1 MFSTT
6 EKLFHVLL
14 VAVVVPGALLQLYPD
29 TDLRTPCPSRLSDK
43 IYAGYTPKGNKTA
56 GKFLH
61 VGRDL
66 SLEACVAKCCS
77 DEQTCNV
84 VFMVNNTC
92 YEIEC
97 VSNALCEPVKRTEAK
112 FQNVFMVLVRPVPI
126 KQFQW
131 DELPELSGDGNDIVA
146 MSSEVDGV
154 KSCDG
159 LQDVCGNNEVCLAGV
174 CTCQN
179 GFERSADGACM
190 PPSDLG
196 ISSSSG
202 SKEIVMS
209 SMPGDVLLS
218 APKSISKSSESDAS
232 SPSPPKRIIVNVIS
246 KTVRLP
252 ENEVKLS
259 AFTVPAEIQGVTS
272 HYTYKWKLLSQ
283 PGGEAGNQATSEPLG
298 PSLKLTHLTE
308 GVYTFKVTVTAPG
321 KYGEAEAN
329 VTVLSQK
336 RENESPIA
344 IVLPPH
350 QIVKLPN
357 SLAVLDASSS
367 RDDSGITKYHW
378 ELQQGPLGYQPNLSD
393 TQTLQL
399 RDLKKAGNYTFRLTL
414 TDTDGAT
421 NSTLANVTVLQVP
434 DYPPEANAGSSIV
447 LFLPRNNVTL
457 NGSLSSDDKG
467 IVSWEWTKSP
477 SDQDKAVD
485 MQNTRTPYLELSH
498 LEEGMYT
505 FVLKV
510 TDNSGQSSSSDVH
523 VFVKPPT
530 NKPPIAHAGPNV
542 SIALP
547 QTWVILN
554 GSASSDDI
562 SIDQWKW
569 EQLSGPRKAEFSHFN
584 QSSTNVTSLTKGE
597 YIFQLTITD
606 GNGNSVSDKTAVI
619 VTQNKNEKPKANAG
633 GDQTYSMPLG
643 VLVVNGSSSSDDLGI
658 AKWQWTR
665 EPTSLAIGN
674 IIGQSDTSPVLM
686 VANVVAGKYEFRLR
700 VSDDQGEWDE
710 DTVSIIL
717 KADPELLNLV
727 ELTLNIEAGKFTQ
740 TQRDSV
746 LLKLGMLLRDASQL
760 VVRNLNS
767 DSSGRAVLVFYVSS
781 PSGSVPGPWVVS
793 TLKNKLAQDSFLLQ
807 LSVVDIRTTVCQNN
821 CSGHGVCNQDT
832 RICYCEAFWMQ
843 DLVRKYM
850 GDGESNCGW
859 SILYVIIG
867 LVSLAFLSIAG
878 IWGLVCL
885 CSRMCHS
892 YPKDTS
898 KTRYALLESTEQVKM
913 PLSKTIQSDSE
924 TDSDVL
930 FENRH
935 GKSNGTKSFRN
946 GFKTEPRVKT

>member
-1 MFSTT
+1 M
-6 EKLFHVLL
+6 KLCSVVLMT
-14 VAVVVPGALLQLYPD
+14 VVVAPMVCSQLYGDPE
-29 TDLRTPCPSRLSDK
+29 PCPGNLLGK
-43 IYAGYTPKGNKTA
+43 IYTSSTPKGNKTA
-56 GKFLH
+56 GKYLN
-61 VGRDL
+61 VGEDL
-66 SLEACVAKCCS
+66 DLKGCIAKCCT
-77 DEQTCNV
+77 DEQCNV

-97 VSNALCEPVKRTEAK
+97 VSNELCQPVRRAEAK
-112 FQNVFMVLVRPVPI
+112 FKNVRMVLIRPVVKRFP
-126 KQFQW
+126 W
-131 DELPELSGDGNDIVA
+131 DDLSELSGDGNDIVA
-146 MSSEVDGV
+146 VSSEVDQV
-154 KSCDG
+154 KSCDV
-159 LQDVCGNNEVCLAGV
+159 LQPDECGNNEICISGV
-174 CTCQN
+174 CACKS
-179 GFERSADGACM
+179 GYERSADGSCVL
-190 PPSDLG
+190 STDG
-196 ISSSSG
+196 GSSSTNSASKEGNILPSNVGDILLAG
-202 SKEIVMS
+202 SKSLPDEKAS
-209 SMPGDVLLS
+209 D
-218 APKSISKSSESDAS
+218 SEVS
-232 SPSPPKRIIVNVIS
+232 SPSPPKRIMVNVIS

-259 AFTVPAEIQGVTS
+259 AFTVPAEMPGLTS
-272 HYTYKWKLLSQ
+272 HYNYKWKLLSQ
-283 PGGEAGNQATSEPLG
+283 PGGSAGNQATSEPQG

-308 GVYTFKVTVTAPG
+308 GLYTFKVTVTAPG

-329 VTVLSQK
+329 VTVLPQK

-350 QIVKLPN
+350 QMVKLPN

-367 RDDSGITKYHW
+367 RDDSGISKYHW

-399 RDLKKAGNYTFRLTL
+399 RDLKKPGNYTFRLTV

-530 NKPPIAHAGPNV
+530 NKPPIAHAGSNV

-547 QTWVILN
+547 QTWVVLN
-554 GSASSDDI
+554 GSGSSDDI
-562 SIDQWKW
+562 GIAQWKW
-569 EQLSGPRKAEFSHFN
+569 EQLSGPRKAELSHFN
-584 QSSTNVTSLTKGE
+584 ESSTNVTNLTKGE

-606 GNGNSVSDKTAVI
+606 GNGNSVADKVAVT
-619 VTQNKNEKPKANAG
+619 VTQNKNVKPKANAG
-633 GDQTYSMPLG
+633 GDLELTLPLG

-658 AKWQWTR
+658 AKWQWSR
-665 EPTSLAIGN
+665 EPTSLAIGT
-674 IIGQSDTSPVLM
+674 IIEQSDTSPVLM
-686 VANVVAGKYEFRLR
+686 VSNIVAGKYEFRLR

-710 DTVSIIL
+710 DTVSIIV
-717 KADPELLNLV
+717 KPDPELKNLV

-760 VVRNLNS
+760 VVRNLEV

-781 PSGSVPGPWVVS
+781 PTGSVDGPKVVS

-807 LSVVDIRTTVCQNN
+807 LSVVDIRTTVCQNT
-821 CSGHGVCNQDT
+821 CSGHGVCNQET

-843 DLVRKYM
+843 DLIRKYM
-850 GDGESNCGW
+850 GDGESDCGW

-867 LVSLAFLSIAG
+867 LLSLAFLSIAG

-885 CSRMCHS
+885 CSRMCHT
-892 YPKDTS
+892 YPKD

-935 GKSNGTKSFRN
+935 GKSNGTKFRN
-946 GFKTEPRVKT
+946 GFKTDPRIKT